1 METTRFSEKN
11 SFPQSGAF
19 YAEDKDIF
27 GVLMKALQELV
38 ITRPENPVQGLIRYF
53 MRNIRQ
59 VIKIAIIGPPLSGR
73 RTLATQLAE
82 VFDVPLLDYDR
93 LYETVD
99 PQLQMAV
106 TPFHDKCE
114 PLPPEMAYSLIRQR
128 IFSDDCI
135 AKGWILC
142 GFPETRAQD
151 DLFRRQGISPLKTI
165 ILQTDPAVLLE
176 RRRHY
181 LFDPVDKRPY
191 HSQLYMPVLK
201 SIAKR
206 LIVPQ
211 KYTKGQLAARMQEFA
226 YESIL
231 ISKACGKYRPTS
243 PLSPCAHATNE
254 NVSVSSGSLV
264 MRAAVDSEHDN
275 YKEINALLNRE
286 RQIPDDMV
294 GEMVCRALAETDLV
308 GFILRGFPQNR
319 VQAELLDRCGFRP
332 SRVLFFDCPS
342 EIAQQR
348 LLRRANDLFDK
359 ATQLT
364 DLYDTQRTSV
374 LLPSSDRKWGVK
386 DVEAQAGIIRSQDKL
401 YENYENDLR
410 TYYQDISLAID
421 ATLSLKEMFEKVRCA
436 LVHPMPLKTK
446 KALTPVR
453 TAPFQSN

>member
-1 METTRFSEKN
+1 
-11 SFPQSGAF
+11 
-19 YAEDKDIF
+19 
-27 GVLMKALQELV
+27 
-38 ITRPENPVQGLIRYF
+38 
-53 MRNIRQ
+53 
-59 VIKIAIIGPPLSGR
+59 
-73 RTLATQLAE
+73 
-82 VFDVPLLDYDR
+82 
-93 LYETVD
+93 
-99 PQLQMAV
+99 MAV

-231 ISKACGKYRPTS
+231 ISKSCSTLAYGDPSCIVINADQSIGAVFNEALQFSSLQSIQRRPYMHRLLFIGRPGSGKKSVANWLARTFRLY
-243 PLSPCAHATNE
+243 H
-254 NVSVSSGSLV
+254 VSSGSLV